1 MKDSE
6 PLTGVKVTTICPAL
20 VNTPLITA
28 DKIKQFSMSEE
39 RGLSA
44 DEVAESMLPLI
55 QEKKYG
61 CGTVLEISKGGKRL
75 IPEWN
80 IDPPQA
86 PGSGGNPAEVAAGQQ
101 ALMKPIQDKLSKEK
115 ASKL

>member
-1 MKDSE
+1 
-6 PLTGVKVTTICPAL
+6 
-20 VNTPLITA
+20 
-28 DKIKQFSMSEE
+28 
-39 RGLSA
+39 
-44 DEVAESMLPLI
+44 
-55 QEKKYG
+55 
-61 CGTVLEISKGGKRL
+61 VLEISKGGKRL